1 MKRAMRSFEQHRG
14 PRVQLRQT
22 SLGADVCERER
33 SCVPASFLVRSNYLP
48 SPDQERNDFQ
58 NRRWEATSPV
68 RENIWRSFGS
78 FITHCVSRVHA
89 APICA
94 RANPIE
100 CVVQQFAD
108 HAMLEEDDAAKES
121 TLFSFNFLRRADTR

>member
-1 MKRAMRSFEQHRG
+1 MRTG
-14 PRVQLRQT
+14 KLPGKIQL
-22 SLGADVCERER
+22 
-33 SCVPASFLVRSNYLP
+33 LP
-48 SPDQERNDFQ
+48 SPDQERM
-58 NRRWEATSPV
+58 TSKIGGGKLRVPEKIYGAV
-68 RENIWRSFGS
+68 GS